1 MAAHQHHGAERV
13 FRGKKLE
20 ANADMNMTP
29 MIDVVFQLLIF
40 FMIGSQM
47 SEASKESIPLPK
59 QKGEDQKTALITINI
74 NNQEEIIMQGN
85 RISMG
90 ALIGQ
95 VADEVARQDD
105 DPRRVRIVIRADER
119 VRSGAVSAV
128 TEALTRLGVN
138 RVNIAVQA
146 PTP

>member
-1 MAAHQHHGAERV
+1 MRLQ
-13 FRGKKLE
+13 KKRRKKG
-20 ANADMNMTP
+20 ADMNMTP

-74 NNQEEIIMQGN
+74 NDQEQIIMQGT
-85 RISMG
+85 RTSLER
-90 ALIGQ
+90 LIGQ
-95 VADEVARQDD
+95 VADEVVRQDD

-128 TEALTRLGVN
+128 TEALTRLGVK